1 MLQPAKT
8 SFGLVVVNNEMS
20 LNFFG
25 AMCASAW
32 SCVVV

>member
-8 SFGLVVVNNEMS
+8 SFLLVMVNNEIT

-25 AMCASAW
+25 AMCA
-32 SCVVV
+32 